1 MPSLKNKDQRWG
13 VDTFVDLF
21 TYTLAFIK
29 QGLKVKTT
37 LPKKISYLRFLVEKR
52 FFVVV

>member
-21 TYTLAFIK
+21 TYTLEFIK

-37 LPKKISYLRFLVEKR
+37 LPKKYLILDF
-52 FFVVV
+52 